1 MFNSPLPAAADLP
14 SSAQLL
20 RSTVIA
26 LLVAT
31 GLLVTVVMPSE
42 YAIDPTGLGRVLG
55 LQQMGEM
62 KIALANEALAETQAA
77 APATSGA
84 VPSQANAAPATALRA
99 TGNQSVPTTAVA
111 PAPTAASSPAP
122 VKSDTMT
129 INLRPGEG
137 REIKLEMVKGAK
149 VRYEWKTSGGAVNF
163 DTHGEPYNAKK
174 GEFHSYSKGKQ
185 VTSDTGEF
193 AALFDGTHGWFWRN
207 RGEAPVTIS
216 LGFNGDYSNIKR

>member
-20 RSTVIA
+20 RSTAIA

-62 KIALANEALAETQAA
+62 KIALANEALAEAQVA
-77 APATSGA
+77 APATSGSA
-84 VPSQANAAPATALRA
+84 PSQATVALATVLRA
-99 TGNQSVPTTAVA
+99 TGNQSAPTTAVA
-111 PAPTAASSPAP
+111 SSPATVTSAAP
-122 VKSDTMT
+122 VKNDTLT
-129 INLRPGEG
+129 LTLKPGEG

-163 DTHGEPYNAKK
+163 DTHGEPYNGAK
-174 GEFHSYSKGKQ
+174 GYYHSYSKGKQ
-185 VTSDTGEF
+185 VTGDTGEF
-193 AALFDGTHGWFWRN
+193 TALFDGTHGWFWRN
-207 RGEAPVTIS
+207 RGDAPVSIS
-216 LGFNGDYSNIKR
+216 LSFNGEYSNIKR

>member
-20 RSTVIA
+20 RSTAIA

-77 APATSGA
+77 PATSGS
-84 VPSQANAAPATALRA
+84 VPSQATAAPATAMRA

-111 PAPTAASSPAP
+111 PAPTAAPSAAP

-129 INLRPGEG
+129 INLKPGEG
-137 REIKLEMVKGAK
+137 REIKLEMVKGAT
-149 VRYEWKTSGGAVNF
+149 VRYEWTTLGSAVNF
-163 DTHGEPYNAKK
+163 DTHGEPYNGAK
-174 GEFHSYSKGKQ
+174 GYYHSYSKGKQ

-193 AALFDGTHGWFWRN
+193 TALFDGTHGWFWRN
-207 RGEAPVTIS
+207 RGDAPVSIS
-216 LGFNGDYSNIKR
+216 LSFKGEYSNIKR